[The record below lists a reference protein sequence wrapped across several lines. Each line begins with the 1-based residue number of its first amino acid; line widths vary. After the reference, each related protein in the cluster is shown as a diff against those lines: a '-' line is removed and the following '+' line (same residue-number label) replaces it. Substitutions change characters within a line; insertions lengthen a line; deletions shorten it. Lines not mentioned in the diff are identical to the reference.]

1 MRQNVKQFGK
11 ILKLLTP
18 SIKHLAPKVEQYPIP
33 QFIEQEGKIA
43 FFISFRQF
51 FYLVGAGVVCFFL
64 YWILPRILFF
74 IVAAVIFA
82 GTAIL
87 AFATVNGVP
96 ILNMILGA
104 IGFSLG
110 GKDYTWKK
118 KESPYPFKP
127 ITRTQIKKIEQ
138 GPVLQAQSSQLKKT
152 KTQIEMQ
159 TK

>member
-1 MRQNVKQFGK
+1 M
-11 ILKLLTP
+11 
-18 SIKHLAPKVEQYPIP
+18 EQYPIP

-51 FYLVGAGVVCFFL
+51 FYLVGAGIACFFL
-64 YWILPRILFF
+64 YFILPRPIFYIAAF
-74 IVAAVIFA
+74 IIFV
-82 GTAIL
+82 GMAIL

-96 ILNMILGA
+96 ILTMILGA
-104 IGFSLG
+104 IGFSMG

-127 ITRTQIKKIEQ
+127 IKRTQIRKIEQ
-138 GPVLQAQSSQLKKT
+138 GPVLQAQISQLKRT
-152 KTQIEMQ
+152 KTQIDLK